1 MNIYLPHQ
9 SSKQTV
15 MKLKTLYFFFFL
27 LSITLSFAQSIT
39 GVISDE
45 NNLPLEF
52 ANVVLYNNASKEVV
66 TGVIS
71 NENGNYTFT
80 DAAAGNY
87 YIEVSTLGFETKR
100 TEAFELTSNKE
111 FNFTLKEESQTL
123 DEIVVKGS
131 RPVIRQT
138 AEKLIVDLEKSEMAN
153 TNLQDVMKRVPG
165 VLVTNNGISYAGQSN
180 IRVLINGKTTDYM
193 DMDTLLRDMPAD
205 NIAKVELVE
214 QPGAEFDA
222 EGSGPLINII
232 LKKNV
237 KLGTHGNVASWIG
250 EDQGFE
256 YGASASIASYKNKLN
271 WQINTGYS
279 SPTWREDLFIKRRVN
294 NNTYDQATI
303 EPYNPKSLRIGAN
316 IDYYLNDNH
325 SVGVGI
331 RRRITDSD
339 RDSRSSNIITSES
352 STDLLL
358 SQNSF
363 NRDQVVFNINPYYEF
378 KTEAHKFNAD
388 FNFADYSN
396 DNINTISSVSGSTI
410 PYINQRYLQDGTY
423 QIKTYKADYSR
434 MFSDDLKLSFGSKY
448 SQVNTDN
455 DLQSFNENNSGGFDF
470 DEEASNRFL
479 VDENIF
485 ALYSKLNLTKGK
497 WSFSG
502 GLRFEDSNTKGTST
516 SNNETRERKISK
528 LFPSASISK
537 KINKNLGASVSY
549 SYRIRRPN
557 YNTLNS
563 FVTYYD
569 PLSSEKGNENL
580 KPSFT
585 NNYQFN
591 LTYDSQPFFTIGYS
605 ETKDD
610 MFLFIS
616 QDDDTAQI
624 SRSTINL
631 SNSENWNF
639 RLFGPLSFIKGLDG
653 YTGFIVNHNKFQSN
667 ELSPELLLK
676 KWSLFWFTQAS
687 YQLPWEIEAELNG
700 HYGTGALEGQL
711 DVEWLAG
718 LDISFGKK
726 FLDEKLKVNLSM
738 NNVLNR
744 GFVSTINYD
753 NIMGEIES
761 NQSRQNV
768 QLRLSYS
775 FGSKFGKKKSREN
788 ASKDEENRI
797 DDNN

>member
-1 MNIYLPHQ
+1 
-9 SSKQTV
+9 
-15 MKLKTLYFFFFL
+15 MKLKTLHFFFFFL
-27 LSITLSFAQSIT
+27 SFTLSFAQSII
-39 GVISDE
+39 GFISDE
-45 NNLPLEF
+45 NNQPLEF
-52 ANVVLYNNASKEVV
+52 ANVVLYNNVSKEVV
-66 TGVIS
+66 GGAIS
-71 NENGNYTFT
+71 DEKGKYIFNDVAT
-80 DAAAGNY
+80 GNY
-87 YIEVSTLGFETKR
+87 YIEVSTLGFETKK

-123 DEIVVKGS
+123 DEIVVKSS

-153 TNLQDVMKRVPG
+153 SNLQDVMKRVPG
-165 VLVTNNGISYAGQSN
+165 VLVTNNGISYAGQRN
-180 IRVLINGKTTDYM
+180 IRILINGKTTDYM

-222 EGSGPLINII
+222 EGSGPIINII

-271 WQINTGYS
+271 WQISTGYS
-279 SPTWREDLFIKRRVN
+279 SPTWREDLFIKRTVGDE
-294 NNTYDQATI
+294 TYDQATI
-303 EPYNPKSLRIGAN
+303 EPYNPKSFRTSAS
-316 IDYYLNDNH
+316 IDYYINDNH
-325 SVGVGI
+325 SVGIGV
-331 RRRITDSD
+331 RRNAADSD
-339 RDSRSSNIITSES
+339 RISTSSNNITTQTTS
-352 STDLLL
+352 DFLL
-358 SQNSF
+358 SENSF
-363 NRDQVVFNINPYYEF
+363 NRNQVVFNVNPYYEF
-378 KTEAHKFNAD
+378 KTEAHKFTAD
-388 FNFADYSN
+388 FNFVDYSN

-410 PYINQRYLQDGTY
+410 PYTNQRYLQDGTY
-423 QIKTYKADYSR
+423 QIKTYKADYTR

-448 SQVNTDN
+448 SQVETDN

-470 DEEASNRFL
+470 DAEASNRFL

-502 GLRFEDSNTKGTST
+502 GLRFEDSNTKGLSS

-528 LFPSASISK
+528 IFPSASVSIE
-537 KINKNLGASVSY
+537 INKNISASIAY

-569 PLSSEKGNENL
+569 PLSSDVGNENL

-591 LTYDSQPFFTIGYS
+591 LTYDGQPFFTIGYS
-605 ETKDD
+605 ETEDA
-610 MFLFIS
+610 MFQFIS
-616 QDDDTAQI
+616 QNNDTAEI
-624 SRSTINL
+624 MRTTINL
-631 SNSENWNF
+631 SDSKNWNF
-639 RLFGPLSFIKGLDG
+639 RLFGPLSFIKGVEG
-653 YTGFIVNHNKFQSN
+653 YTGFIVNYNKFESATNNLNLQ
-667 ELSPELLLK
+667 
-676 KWSLFWFTQAS
+676 KWSLMWFTQAS
-687 YQLPWEIEAELNG
+687 YELPWKINAEISGN
-700 HYGTGALEGQL
+700 YGTGALEGGI
-711 DVEWLAG
+711 DAKWFAG
-718 LDISFGKK
+718 LDFSFGKK
-726 FLDEKLKVNLSM
+726 FLDEKLKVNLGF
-738 NNVLNR
+738 NKILNR
-744 GFVSTINYD
+744 GFVGTINY
-753 NIMGEIES
+753 NNLNAEIES
-761 NQSRQNV
+761 NQSRQNI

-775 FGSKFGKKKSREN
+775 FGSKFGKKKNREN
-788 ASKDEENRI
+788 VSRDEENRI